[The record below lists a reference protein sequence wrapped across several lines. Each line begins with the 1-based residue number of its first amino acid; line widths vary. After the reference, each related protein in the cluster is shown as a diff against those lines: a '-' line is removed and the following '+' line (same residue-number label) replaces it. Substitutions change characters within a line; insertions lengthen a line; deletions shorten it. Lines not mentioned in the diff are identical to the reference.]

1 MDHVVLFDFEV
12 CMSIRGAVSSGQLG
26 YDIALIEFQ
35 VLGKKE
41 KRKKEGL

>member
-1 MDHVVLFDFEV
+1 
-12 CMSIRGAVSSGQLG
+12 MSIRGAVSSGQLG

-41 KRKKEGL
+41 KKGYDQVLAPLI